1 MQDNIKVFMDHVGHT
16 VVGEILESNGSR
28 TKVKNPAILLA
39 SPNSNGQLSVQLV
52 PVFFKEFIQLEKR
65 EEGSV
70 FDYPSDKIVT
80 SEIALEGRL
89 TEQYVN
95 MFQVA
100 KKQETKEAPTIKL
113 FDEKGEDFGHW
124 LKGVNKGTVR
134 STIFLIRK

>member
-16 VVGEILESNGSR
+16 VVGEVLESKGAK

-39 SPNSNGQLSVQLV
+39 QPNSNGQLSVQLV

-70 FDYPSDKIVT
+70 FEYPSDKIVT

-89 TEQYVN
+89 VEQYVN

-100 KKQETKEAPTIKL
+100 KKQETKEAPIVKL
-113 FDEKGEDFGHW
+113 FDE
-124 LKGVNKGTVR
+124 
-134 STIFLIRK
+134 

>member
-100 KKQETKEAPTIKL
+100 KKQETKEAPTIRL
-113 FDEKGEDFGHW
+113 FDDQD
-124 LKGVNKGTVR
+124 
-134 STIFLIRK
+134 